1 MPFELRPRAGITF
14 TAILFGLLTLLC
26 YLYKSNLENSG
37 KGIEDI
43 HNKTTLLTTGPTGL
57 STLVE
62 SQIGVQIIYSF
73 IPTVIAT
80 VIEPFWIIVTRAI
93 CAYQPY
99 ICLQKGNASASSSVG
114 VKYTNLPAALIFPRA
129 LRSRN
134 FLIASVSAAS
144 LLANFL
150 AVAFGGLFENA
161 YLPLPGPGTFTQTIQ
176 PLMNGQMR
184 YGTEQYLLANTNIT
198 AGTALPPFVSPE
210 FYFLPFTRNTAA
222 ENSSNLHTA
231 VTRGF
236 GGSVICRPL
245 ESESFHLKYYTPI
258 STEAGSE
265 RNAPDQF
272 WGNNFNVTVPVAGG
286 NGTVNCT
293 AYPVSDSQSDPW
305 TKNLAA
311 PGSLTAGEYML
322 DLEPI
327 AQDADQNTW
336 DECLSILIIGW
347 ARGTVSYSNND
358 NSNFSFVPGTYKS
371 TTLLCQQEIF
381 SAEFE
386 VVVDRSQRVQSYS
399 RVGPF
404 DVNNPVYFKD
414 ISLTNFTAQ
423 MGRLFMAGSRV
434 GGTSDD
440 LADTQDVDTSMDKAK
455 FHNDSTA
462 VLFPHGLI
470 GTLLNNTEL
479 TDPTAPVPEFD
490 LLNKGFQDL
499 YGLLFAI
506 SLGLNSDRI
515 FAPAATNISISGTI
529 TTERQRMSMS
539 DEIFY
544 ITAVLLGLNVL
555 VGITTWIMRPMR
567 FLPRLPSFPRFP
579 DSIAAEIGYFYAS
592 HALRDVSG
600 TASMSSR
607 GREKHLED
615 LGHKYGYGVYIGEDG
630 MRHRGVE
637 RQSRLS
643 INEEYDKKLRD

>member
-1 MPFELRPRAGITF
+1 M
-14 TAILFGLLTLLC
+14 
-26 YLYKSNLENSG
+26 
-37 KGIEDI
+37 D
-43 HNKTTLLTTGPTGL
+43 
-57 STLVE
+57 

-73 IPTVIAT
+73 IPTAIAT
-80 VIEPFWIIVTRAI
+80 FIEPFWIIVTRAL

-99 ICLQKGNASASSSVG
+99 IKLQKGGASAASSLG

-161 YLPLPGPGTFTQTIQ
+161 YLPLPGPDTFTQILA
-176 PLMNGQMR
+176 PLVNGQMR
-184 YGTEQYLLANTNIT
+184 YGEEQYLLANTNIT
-198 AGTALPPFVSPE
+198 AGTALPPFVSPR
-210 FYFLPFTRNTAA
+210 FYFLPFTWDTTA
-222 ENSSNLHTA
+222 ENTSDSHTA
-231 VTRGF
+231 ITRGF
-236 GGSVICRPL
+236 GGSVVCRPL
-245 ESESFHLKYYTPI
+245 ESESFHLEYYTPTL
-258 STEAGSE
+258 SRASSE
-265 RNAPDQF
+265 RNAPDRF
-272 WGNNFNVTVPVAGG
+272 WGNNFNVTVPVTGG

-293 AYPVSDSQSDPW
+293 AYPASDRERISW

-311 PGSLTAGEYML
+311 AGSLTAGEYML

-327 AQDADQNTW
+327 AQNADQNTW
-336 DECLSILIIGW
+336 DECLGILIIGW
-347 ARGTVSYSNND
+347 ARGTISYSNND

-386 VVVDRSQRVQSYS
+386 VVVDQSQRVQSYS

-404 DVNNPVYFKD
+404 DVNNPVYFEGL
-414 ISLTNFTAQ
+414 SLTNFTAQ

-440 LADTQDVDTSMDKAK
+440 LADTKEVDASMDKAK
-455 FHNDSTA
+455 FHNDSIA

-470 GTLLNNTEL
+470 GALLNNTEL
-479 TDPTAPVPEFD
+479 SNPTVPVPEFD

-499 YGLLFAI
+499 YGRLFAI

-515 FAPAATNISISGTI
+515 FARAAASISISGTT
-529 TTERQRMSMS
+529 TTEHQRMSMS
-539 DEIFY
+539 NEIFY
-544 ITAVLLGLNVL
+544 ITVVLLGLNVL
-555 VGITTWIMRPMR
+555 VGITTWILRPMQ
-567 FLPRLPSFPRFP
+567 FLPRFPRFPRFP
-579 DSIAAEIGYFYAS
+579 DSIAAEIGFFYAS
-592 HALRDVSG
+592 QALQDVSG
-600 TASMSSR
+600 TVSMSSR
-607 GREKHLED
+607 AREKHLED
-615 LGHKYGYGVYIGEDG
+615 LGHKYGYGVYISKDG

-643 INEEYDKKLRD
+643 RNEDYDHNLHK